1 MEHPRMQAYV
11 SVLTDEEL
19 DAVAAGA
26 SGGGHYLKVEGSSV
40 SYSKIE
46 MKDLIPNPG
55 DRLRKPQDSRMGRA
69 GVGWMAVVRER
80 HHGADRRASL
90 HR

>member
-1 MEHPRMQAYV
+1 MEHPRMQAYI

-46 MKDLIPNPG
+46 MKDLTRSENDVAPLLKAP
-55 DRLRKPQDSRMGRA
+55 PF
-69 GVGWMAVVRER
+69 
-80 HHGADRRASL
+80 AS
-90 HR
+90 